1 MRYNSIGEYFYR
13 LSNRCL
19 ALALFPV
26 ILIWVAYLVNQYFFS
41 GLPWLQFSPEIIREF
56 VGAIT
61 ILIVLSYGLL
71 YVFIK
76 KRLKEI
82 KPEPSLGLR
91 MKHYIKIVFTRFRS
105 FSLMVLL
112 IGVGI
117 FLTNDLNL
125 LFPLPIPIVLFL
137 THWPTHKRMTFD
149 LKLKPEEQ
157 EVLKNKSLGV

>member
-26 ILIWVAYLVNQYFFS
+26 VLIWAAYLGNQYYFS
-41 GLPWLQFSPEIIREF
+41 GLPWLQVSKEIIREF

-61 ILIVLSYGLL
+61 ILIIFSFGLL
-71 YVFIK
+71 YILIK

-82 KPEPSLGLR
+82 KAEPSLGLR
-91 MKHYIKIVFTRFRS
+91 MKLYIKVVLIRFRS
-105 FSLMVLL
+105 FSMMVLL

-117 FLTNDLNL
+117 FLTANLNF
-125 LFPLPIPIVLFL
+125 LFPAPIPVVLFIYF
-137 THWPTHKRMTFD
+137 WPVHKRLSID
-149 LKLKPEEQ
+149 LSLKPEEQ
-157 EVLKNKSLGV
+157 EVLKNKTLGV